1 MSLLKK
7 GARLLGRATNVALR
21 GTAEALSAGHRFVA
35 KHEGSIARAANT
47 TAAGLGKTVEVTGRL
62 VSKGAQEANVYL
74 REKTAKSDNAVVRTA
89 SHIGRL
95 AAGATHLAGQGTA
108 KIGELAT
115 RAAPAVGGAVGGV
128 ARGAVEAVSGAVD
141 SVAISEAELDRMRRA
156 LRAYGLQSRDRYE
169 TKRSAVLAAHEGRR
183 RAELLDLLVVGGITL
198 SQALRSPGAVPAD
211 VVQAFELAYPGLAAN
226 GDFADAISG
235 KSTEELLGF
244 ANAVKGK
251 LFELNL
257 VDHMNDGNLPDGLH
271 AELARSATQPGWDI
285 HVLDSHGD
293 VVDLLQAKATESV
306 SYVKEALE
314 RYPDIDVTTT
324 SEVYAQLVALGM
336 ADNVHDG
343 GIAEAALDAKVAAAT
358 DGVVDGFDASDLV
371 PSSLGL
377 AVIALSAFMDKS
389 LSLQQRGADFGS
401 RSARAGM
408 ASGAGKL
415 AMVATQTW
423 WLALVAGVGSSWLAN
438 KGRGKREHYEALSKA
453 LADIRHLQ
461 LAAARKRLA
470 LPVRPQPN

>member
-1 MSLLKK
+1 M
-7 GARLLGRATNVALR
+7 
-21 GTAEALSAGHRFVA
+21 
-35 KHEGSIARAANT
+35 
-47 TAAGLGKTVEVTGRL
+47 
-62 VSKGAQEANVYL
+62 
-74 REKTAKSDNAVVRTA
+74 
-89 SHIGRL
+89 
-95 AAGATHLAGQGTA
+95 
-108 KIGELAT
+108 
-115 RAAPAVGGAVGGV
+115 GGV
-128 ARGAVEAVSGAVD
+128 ARGAAEAVSGAVD
-141 SVAISEAELDRMRRA
+141 SVAITEAELDRMRRE
-156 LRAYGLQSRDRYE
+156 LRTYGLHARERYE
-169 TKRSAVLAAHEGRR
+169 TRRSAILAAQDGRR
-183 RAELLDLLVVGGITL
+183 RTELLDLLVVGGITL

-211 VVQAFELAYPGLAAN
+211 VVHAFELAYPGLAAK
-226 GDFADAISG
+226 GGFADAISG

-251 LFELNL
+251 LFEVDL
-257 VDHMNDGNLPDGLH
+257 VDHMNGGNLPDGLH
-271 AELARSATQPGWDI
+271 AELAASATQSGWDI

-314 RYPDIDVTTT
+314 RYPDIEVTTT

-408 ASGAGKL
+408 ASGAGTRKG
-415 AMVATQTW
+415 
-423 WLALVAGVGSSWLAN
+423 AGPMYSARNAPVKAVRDF
-438 KGRGKREHYEALSKA
+438 GRGSPRNALTSE
-453 LADIRHLQ
+453 
-461 LAAARKRLA
+461 
-470 LPVRPQPN
+470 